1 MSIKKIFAG
10 DKLDL
15 LRQELPR
22 SLHTWR
28 DHVPVPSTASP
39 SPGNMKITQGELLPP
54 CQLSMD
60 LPASNITLSHYLLQM
75 QLFLGSKR
83 ATGIE
88 KDLSEL

>member
-22 SLHTWR
+22 SRCSWR
-28 DHVPVPSTASP
+28 DHVSVPSAAFLS
-39 SPGNMKITQGELLPP
+39 SGNMKTIQGELPAP
-54 CQLSMD
+54 CQFSVD
-60 LPASNITLSHYLLQM
+60 LPASDITLSHYLLQM

-83 ATGIE
+83 ATSLK